1 METNDYLERLELR
14 ATVPTIRRVP
24 AGRITDWLG
33 AGWRD
38 LKANPIP
45 SLAYGLLFGL
55 GGDLILLASVGHP
68 HLFSVAVSGFFLV
81 APLLAAGLYELSR
94 QHANGTHPI
103 FIDSLRAFRNNGES
117 IALFGLALAL
127 IIILWERVSAIV
139 FALLSHGTAGDIAQF
154 MSQTITSGQ
163 NVSFVL
169 AWLALGGMLA
179 LLTFALSVV
188 SVPLMLDRKLDVVT
202 AMLTSLHAFAANT
215 ATLLL
220 WAATIVALTLFGF
233 ATLLFGLV
241 IIMPILGHASWHAYR
256 DLVE

>member
-1 METNDYLERLELR
+1 MKPRSHLESLERR

-24 AGRITDWLG
+24 AGRIAHWLG

-55 GGDLILLASVGHP
+55 GGDMILLASLGHP

-81 APLLAAGLYELSR
+81 APLLAIGLYELSR
-94 QHANGTHPI
+94 CHAGGTHPT
-103 FIDSLRAFRNNGES
+103 FIDTLRAFRSNGES
-117 IALFGLALAL
+117 IALFSVALAL
-127 IIILWERVSAIV
+127 ITLLWERISAV
-139 FALLSHGTAGDIAQF
+139 AFAFLTHGAAGDMFQF
-154 MSQTITSGQ
+154 ISQTGFSGRQ
-163 NVSFVL
+163 GAILF
-169 AWLALGGMLA
+169 AWFALGGMLA

-202 AMLTSLHAFAANT
+202 AMLSSLHVFAAN
-215 ATLLL
+215 AGTLLL
-220 WAATIVALTLFGF
+220 WAATLVVLTLFGF

>member
-24 AGRITDWLG
+24 AGRITDWLA

-55 GGDLILLASVGHP
+55 GGDLILLASIGHP

-81 APLLAAGLYELSR
+81 APLLATGLYELSR
-94 QHANGTHPI
+94 QHAKGTHPI

-117 IALFGLALAL
+117 IALFGVALAL

-139 FALLSHGTAGDIAQF
+139 FALLSHGAAGDIAQF
-154 MSQTITSGQ
+154 MSQTIISGQ

-188 SVPLMLDRKLDVVT
+188 SVPLMLDRNADVVT
-202 AMLTSLHAFAANT
+202 AMLSSLHAFAANT
-215 ATLLL
+215 GTLLL

>member
-1 METNDYLERLELR
+1 METNNHLERLELR
-14 ATVPTIRRVP
+14 ATVPAIRRVP
-24 AGRITDWLG
+24 AGRITDWLA

-55 GGDLILLASVGHP
+55 GGDLILLASIGHP

-81 APLLAAGLYELSR
+81 APLLATGLYELSR

-117 IALFGLALAL
+117 IALFGVALAL

-139 FALLSHGTAGDIAQF
+139 FALLSHGAAGDIAQF
-154 MSQTITSGQ
+154 MSQTIVSGQ

-169 AWLALGGMLA
+169 AWLVLGGMLA

-188 SVPLMLDRKLDVVT
+188 SVPLMLDRNLDVVT

-215 ATLLL
+215 GTLLL